1 MKKIAV
7 FFCTCIILIGCTSTP
22 KVDILA
28 ETEAI
33 RSLEDQWSAA
43 IASRDLEKSMSS
55 LVADAVMMDSNVPTY
70 NGLEAIRKATE
81 DWYADTI
88 FLFNTYTY
96 GIDIIEVSASG
107 DLAYVRGHSQMSY
120 KTPDGLKEVKSK
132 WVDIWKKSEAGWK
145 CILNI
150 GNTDNPKTDQ

>member
-1 MKKIAV
+1 MKKFTV

-28 ETEAI
+28 EAEAI

-43 IASRDLEKSMSS
+43 IVAKDLDKSLSSIAS
-55 LVADAVMMDSNVPTY
+55 DAVMMDSNVPIYT
-70 NGLEAIRKATE
+70 GIEAIRKATE
-81 DWYADTI
+81 VWYADTTL
-88 FLFNTYTY
+88 LFNTYTY

-107 DLAYVRGHSQMSY
+107 DLAYVRGHSQASY
-120 KTPDGLKEVKSK
+120 NTPDGIKEGKSK
-132 WVDIWKKSEAGWK
+132 WVDIWKKSDEGWK

-150 GNTDNPKTDQ
+150 GNTDNPKQGQ

>member
-1 MKKIAV
+1 MKKITV

-28 ETEAI
+28 EAEAI

-43 IASRDLEKSMSS
+43 IVARDLEKSLSPMAS
-55 LVADAVMMDSNVPTY
+55 DAVLMDSYVPIY
-70 NGLEAIRKATE
+70 SGLEAIRKATE
-81 DWYADTI
+81 VWYADTTM
-88 FLFNTYTY
+88 LFNTYTY

-120 KTPDGLKEVKSK
+120 KTPDGLKESKSK
-132 WVDIWKKSEAGWK
+132 WVDIWKKSDEGWK

-150 GNTDNPKTDQ
+150 GNSDNPKQGQ